1 MSELFNDTTN
11 GKAGR
16 LTFTDSGK
24 GFTTFANARTE
35 MVWLTVVILKDSSV
49 TKSDTSGK
57 GAFFPGCGR
66 PGRSGT
72 EIALIDAFV

>member
-1 MSELFNDTTN
+1 MPELFNDTTN

-16 LTFTDSGK
+16 LTFTDSGR
-24 GFTTFANARTE
+24 GFTTFAYARME

-72 EIALIDAFV
+72 EIV